1 MKNFMRISALLMVLT
16 LPIHES
22 IAEQQYGFSADSFS
36 NAKKI
41 AATAGIVFGI
51 GFTAYQRHRAKQFIQ
66 SEKNNKNVDRS
77 HTLKTIYATLGSV
90 TSATKDHSFFPWQ
103 VQTSKFIVCKNG
115 SEDEIHVLTPQFGP
129 LVGSLPKA
137 LFTVG
142 AFALIGSQML
152 RSPGK

>member
-1 MKNFMRISALLMVLT
+1 MRISALLVVLA
-16 LPIHES
+16 LPMHES

-41 AATAGIVFGI
+41 STAVGIVFGI
-51 GFTAYQRHRAKQFIQ
+51 GFTAYQRHRANRFIQ
-66 SEKNNKNVDRS
+66 SEKNNKKVDGS
-77 HTLKTIYATLGSV
+77 HTLKTIYATLGSI

-103 VQTSKFIVCKNG
+103 VQTSKVIVCKSG
-115 SEDEIHVLTPQFGP
+115 SEDETHVHVPQFGP

-152 RSPGK
+152 RSPSK